1 MVSVFTQP
9 PLRFAG
15 GGLIKGRSHSRGGVH
30 YSIGNRDIEFEG
42 GEAVMNRR
50 STSMFKDQLS
60 AMNVAG
66 GGVKF
71 QQGGILPRDIAGASV
86 PPAPVTIPILVT
98 DDLHTVENRIRVTEE
113 RATL

>member
-1 MVSVFTQP
+1 
-9 PLRFAG
+9 
-15 GGLIKGRSHSRGGVH
+15 
-30 YSIGNRDIEFEG
+30 
-42 GEAVMNRR
+42 MNRR

-71 QQGGILPRDIAGASV
+71 QTGGILPRDIASTGI
-86 PPAPVTIPILVT
+86 PPAPVAIPILVT
-98 DDLHTVENRIRVTEE
+98 DDLHTVQNRIKVTEE